1 MQETVEQAAE
11 HAERSVE
18 HRQETTAPGGA
29 VAGRRGRAER
39 GARSSTKDRMTE
51 SATYKI
57 VEIAGTSPE
66 SIAEG
71 VAALFAVWA

>member
-1 MQETVEQAAE
+1 
-11 HAERSVE
+11 
-18 HRQETTAPGGA
+18 
-29 VAGRRGRAER
+29 
-39 GARSSTKDRMTE
+39 MTE